1 MPFMASWT
9 PFLPREASPG
19 QGSPPG
25 PLWTQK
31 GSSPSTCTAALAL
44 PVPQSPLWPHG
55 GSPQPV
61 LHWGAQGR
69 GAHLRSA
76 GSGPRLRTTA
86 SAGPVSLRG
95 QAKVLRWPAKA
106 PGSALLWPHGY
117 YCKEPGHWE
126 KDCDK
131 LEHWGALRPLTRLPR
146 VLRVPGPALR
156 SCRGSPPP
164 PSFFSLLVQVL
175 FRPQSL
181 TARPLGNLS
190 FFFFLINVVF
200 SPTLFQSTQIGF

>member
-1 MPFMASWT
+1 MGNSIHSRFNV
-9 PFLPREASPG
+9 
-19 QGSPPG
+19 
-25 PLWTQK
+25 
-31 GSSPSTCTAALAL
+31 SSTLDDSSQRKTAKIL
-44 PVPQSPLWPHG
+44 
-55 GSPQPV
+55 
-61 LHWGAQGR
+61 
-69 GAHLRSA
+69 
-76 GSGPRLRTTA
+76 
-86 SAGPVSLRG
+86 SL
-95 QAKVLRWPAKA
+95 QLQQMKA
-106 PGSALLWPHGY
+106 PKWNQNPPSFCY

-200 SPTLFQSTQIGF
+200 SPTLFQSTQIGFWLFSSTVGIENFSLS